1 MLCAAKVLQL
11 DLVFKLDEGKSPMT
25 LEIADVITPGNND
38 AFTIGARKPAT
49 DLTNLPA
56 VHLALL
62 DQPVTASV
70 ATINADGTPQLTPN
84 WVHHDGTYI
93 KLNSVRGRLKDRNL
107 RARPSVVVMLVNPQ
121 NPYHW
126 ITIYGEVTQII
137 EEDDPQE
144 GHLATESIDDLAE
157 AYLGQRPYP
166 LRDPNGEVRVLYL
179 VRPTR
184 ILTFGPVGG

>member
-1 MLCAAKVLQL
+1 
-11 DLVFKLDEGKSPMT
+11 MT
-25 LEIADVITPGNND
+25 IEIADVITPGNEH
-38 AFTIGARKPAT
+38 AFSIGERVPAT
-49 DLTNLPA
+49 TLTALPA

-84 WVHHDGTYI
+84 WVNHDGTHLN
-93 KLNSVRGRLKDRNL
+93 LNSVRGRLKDRNM

-126 ITIYGEVTQII
+126 ITIYGEVERFI
-137 EEDDPQE
+137 EEDDPNE
-144 GHLATESIDDLAE
+144 GHLATNNIDDLGA
-157 AYLGQRPYP
+157 AYLGTRPYP
-166 LRDPNGEVRVLYL
+166 LRDPNGEVCVLYK

-184 ILTFGPVGG
+184 IVTFGPVGG